1 MSLPYTEQ
9 DWFLFI
15 QSSHDIDHYEL
26 VVIRGPVPTQILQ
39 QRLQKILDNRP
50 LETAVF
56 LFETIKVIIF
66 QQPLNIEQIK
76 ILQGDISLE
85 QL

>member
-1 MSLPYTEQ
+1 VSLPYTEQ

>member
-1 MSLPYTEQ
+1 
-9 DWFLFI
+9 
-15 QSSHDIDHYEL
+15 
-26 VVIRGPVPTQILQ
+26 VIRGPVPTQILQ